1 MSNITIEYK
10 GTTTR
15 VKPDGEVQKWY
26 EDGSTAV
33 WEIDGSFTHWDRE
46 AMKAKYPD
54 HPEYKEEADE
64 N

>member
-15 VKPDGEVQKWY
+15 IKPDGEVQKWY
-26 EDGSTAV
+26 KDGSTAI

-46 AMKAKYPD
+46 AKYPD